1 MTNIQRIKHDKNTQL
16 ISVTVYPASCRF
28 YFIHLTIFKYTKY
41 SLNND
46 GNEYRTTY
54 FFYNFVCE
62 NLQRKNIVC

>member
-1 MTNIQRIKHDKNTQL
+1 MTNIQRIKHDKNTHL

-54 FFYNFVCE
+54 FFYNFVC
-62 NLQRKNIVC
+62 